1 MIPGTVG
8 AGVAQN
14 IGAYG
19 QEVVNTLVSIEALNR
34 NTLKNQVFSP
44 KSVALDIE
52 TFFKRVERKYNS
64 SSYI

>member
-34 NTLKNQVFSP
+34 NTFKNQVFFC
-44 KSVALDIE
+44 K
-52 TFFKRVERKYNS
+52 
-64 SSYI
+64 